1 MKTSKAGKIMEQLA
15 AHRYYSCISYCQIKT
30 FAIFQG
36 TFGIFA
42 VFQSFIGVF
51 QNFSRNLYEVWWNP
65 SLQENTGWETLL

>member
-1 MKTSKAGKIMEQLA
+1 MKTSKARKIMKQFA
-15 AHRYYSCISYCQIKT
+15 AHRYYSCISYCQIKIP
-30 FAIFQG
+30 AILQG

-51 QNFSRNLYEVWWNP
+51 QNILCNPYDVWWNP